1 MKVVIIEDELLSSRR
16 LQRMLS
22 DYNYEILANL
32 VSVKSTIKWFK
43 ENKHPDIL
51 FLDVHLSDG
60 LCFEIFKHVEIKSV
74 IVFTTA
80 FSEYSIKAFDYNSV
94 SYLLKPI
101 NKEQLKKAI
110 KKATVFSKNESELL
124 VLKEAVQEYNISVFK
139 NKFAVKLGKKIKL
152 IDVDAVECFFSSN
165 NITYLRSN
173 EFNYILNS
181 ALIDLESELNPAV
194 FFQISRKFIV
204 NINAIKNI
212 VSYSNS
218 RLRLVLSSY
227 NECEIIVSRE
237 RVKDFKKWIDGG
249 A

>member
-1 MKVVIIEDELLSSRR
+1 MKVVIIEDELMSSRR
-16 LQRMLS
+16 LERMLS
-22 DYNYEILANL
+22 DYDFEILASL

-43 ENKHPDIL
+43 EHEHPDLL
-51 FLDVHLSDG
+51 FLDIHLSDG

-74 IVFTTA
+74 IVFITA

-101 NKEQLKKAI
+101 NKEQLEKAI
-110 KKATVFSKNESELL
+110 KKASIFNKNESELL

-152 IDVDAVECFFSSN
+152 IDVDNIECFFSSSN
-165 NITYLRSN
+165 MTYLRSN
-173 EFNYILNS
+173 EFNYILNP

-204 NINAIKNI
+204 NINAIKTI
-212 VSYSNS
+212 TSFSNS
-218 RLRLVLSSY
+218 RLKLILNSY
-227 NECEIIVSRE
+227 NEYEVIVSRE
-237 RVKDFKKWIDGG
+237 RVKGFKKWIDGG